1 MKIAIC
7 VFCLACLCGCDN
19 SFRQIDFPVV
29 PKQLEDCSF
38 FYFLEDAFEAGRNS
52 VLGGLS
58 CTSYS
63 TIVSNL
69 DREAREAKIRLAG
82 VLCLL
87 RDSEVISHSK
97 MLQLADMTNIEI
109 AKAIDAL
116 KDNGEEESE

>member
-1 MKIAIC
+1 MSAFKDW
-7 VFCLACLCGCDN
+7 VSKGDG
-19 SFRQIDFPVV
+19 VH
-29 PKQLEDCSF
+29 
-38 FYFLEDAFEAGRNS
+38 FLEDAFEAGRNS